1 MQVNIKLICMIISK
15 TPYRISF
22 FGGGTDYPDWYRKFG
37 GEVIS
42 TTIDKYIYITARY
55 LPPFFKHKYRIVYSN
70 VETVRKVSD
79 IKHIVV
85 RELIKN
91 NKIKKGIELHYDGDL
106 PAKSGMGSSSS
117 FVVGCMNVFL
127 SLNKDLNEK
136 KYLASKSVN
145 FEQNILKEIVGS
157 QDQVAASYGGF
168 NSIKFNRDGSFLVKP
183 IKLKKSIKEKLNER
197 LFLVFTGYQ
206 RRAHDFASLYVKE
219 LSTQKI
225 EEMNSIQQHV
235 SISKKYLFNGKLDD
249 FGYLLHENWNK
260 KKELSKHI
268 SSTFID
274 NIYNKGLK
282 NGALGGKILG
292 AGGGGFLLFYV
303 DANKIEKFKKAL
315 NNFTI
320 IPFKF
325 ENKGSKIIFNNE

>member
-1 MQVNIKLICMIISK
+1 MIISK

-22 FGGGTDYPDWYRKFG
+22 FGGGTDYPDWYRRFG

-55 LPPFFKHKYRIVYSN
+55 LPPFFKYRYRIVYSK
-70 VETVRKVSD
+70 VETVNKVND
-79 IKHIVV
+79 IEHIVV
-85 RELIKN
+85 RELIKQS
-91 NKIKKGIELHYDGDL
+91 KIKKGIELHYDGDL
-106 PAKSGMGSSSS
+106 PSKSGMGSSSS
-117 FVVGCMNVFL
+117 FIVGCMNIFL

-136 KYLASKSVN
+136 KNLAQKSLN

-157 QDQVAASYGGF
+157 QDQVASSYGGF
-168 NSIKFNRDGSFLVKP
+168 NSIIFNTDGSFLVKL
-183 IKLKKSIKEKLNER
+183 IKLKKTIKEKLNKR

-206 RRAHDFASLYVKE
+206 RRAHDFASLYVKD
-219 LSTQKI
+219 LSTKKI
-225 EEMNSIQQHV
+225 DEMNSIQEHV
-235 SISKKYLFNGKLDD
+235 TISKQYLSKGKLDD
-249 FGYLLHENWNK
+249 FGYLLHESWIK

-268 SSTFID
+268 SSNFID
-274 NIYNKGLK
+274 DIYNKGLK

-303 DANKIEKFKKAL
+303 DEKQISNFKKSL
-315 NNFTI
+315 DNFAI
-320 IPFKF
+320 IPFNF